1 MGVLII
7 SDQSIVFKL
16 GRAAK
21 KSNSYAMSIFSKS
34 LFLVFLLQFA
44 GVITVVCGAERW
56 SPKITYG
63 EIVSKAQAG
72 SPYFQGLLGIYLRS
86 GEAGSTV
93 DVKLAKQWSESAH
106 RKGHPF
112 GSYNLANLAM
122 LDGDFET
129 ATRMYQDAALLLQ
142 RQASEGDPVAMYCM
156 GEIDFQVIP
165 TNVVR
170 ALGLFKRSAESGYP
184 QAQATIGALYLKGLP
199 GLLEKDTKT
208 GISMLSKAVIAKSL
222 TARFNLG
229 MAYYNGDGVPKDAVK
244 ASQWLKL
251 AARQNFSEA
260 KYSLGLLLIDGEGGI
275 RKNTNEGLSLLRQAA
290 DQNHQLAREYLRK
303 REGVEPSGVK
313 QGSVATPPAFPNSFK
328 TDEEV
333 LDEARGYYTGVGYP
347 QDYARAYELF
357 LPLAKGGN
365 PVAARFVGLMV
376 LTGKGT
382 KRDPSVAKEWLSVS
396 AQKGDKTA
404 KRLLDSYKSLF

>member
-1 MGVLII
+1 
-7 SDQSIVFKL
+7 
-16 GRAAK
+16 
-21 KSNSYAMSIFSKS
+21 MSVFSKK
-34 LFLVFLLQFA
+34 LILVLLLKFA
-44 GVITVVCGAERW
+44 GVTTVAWGAERW
-56 SPKITYG
+56 SPSITYG
-63 EIVSKAQAG
+63 QIVSKAQAG

-86 GEAGSTV
+86 GEAGSKV

-122 LDGDFET
+122 MDGDFEV

-142 RQASEGDPVAMYCM
+142 RQASQGDPVAMYCM

-170 ALGLFKRSAESGYP
+170 ALGLFKRSAQAGYP

-199 GLLEKDTKT
+199 GLLEKDTKQ
-208 GISMLSKAVIAKSL
+208 GISMLSKAVMAKSL

-229 MAYYNGDGVPKDAVK
+229 MAYYNGDGVPQDAVK

-251 AARQNFSEA
+251 AVRQNFSEA
-260 KYSLGLLLIDGEGGI
+260 KYSLGLLLIEGEGGI
-275 RKNTNEGLSLLRQAA
+275 RKNTNEGLSLLREAA
-290 DQNHQLAREYLRK
+290 AQNHQLARQYLRK
-303 REGVEPSGVK
+303 REGFDPAAQKTGSNPS
-313 QGSVATPPAFPNSFK
+313 PPGFSNSFK
-328 TDEEV
+328 ADEEV
-333 LDEARGYYTGVGYP
+333 LDEARGYYTGVGFP
-347 QDYARAYELF
+347 QDYGRAYELF

-365 PVAARFVGLMV
+365 PVAARFVGLMA

-382 KRDPSVAKEWLSVS
+382 KRDPAVAKQWLSVS